1 LVLRI
6 LCIDEGEVTLI
17 NTTHGVIVF
26 RERAAIQKVDD
37 SAKVHFA
44 LGNVLPQSS
53 REFSIP
59 QDELGLN

>member
-6 LCIDEGEVTLI
+6 RRFDEGEVTLI
-17 NTTHGVIVF
+17 NPTHGVIVF

-37 SAKVHFA
+37 AAKVHVA

-53 REFSIP
+53 
-59 QDELGLN
+59 G